1 MQHRHIA
8 RSAAP
13 EPADLSP
20 LGTQDAEEGDDIVA
34 EDWPT
39 FYTQVP
45 VWVLLSG
52 CTAQAYKLYA
62 FLSEHINSRTTGR
75 RIAWPKGDALAR
87 ALGLKDYRKAARYCR
102 ELEALGAMR
111 IEEIR
116 YAGGMRRRN
125 RYHVRFNPPA
135 TYQGLLSLS
144 QFYEANP
151 DVRSPSTKPSSTKS
165 AGHTGGTQKDTTAGA
180 QEGTADGPAQGVT
193 GGTVQGTAQLDQH
206 QLDPGER
213 ETAPSARSAADARRA
228 SAGRPAPGSGGSAAS
243 GISPSSPARLTR
255 AERDAVSQVEAG
267 LPAEL
272 RALLPARRPRPL
284 RDTLV
289 AELAQRSTQQLIERA
304 DRRWY
309 TWGFAAA
316 ADTRTGG
323 RGLNSPVGVAIRLL
337 REGECPDPR
346 CEDGTVID
354 SGAACPRCA
363 ERSEDR
369 RSHWASSAPATDG
382 GAQMQTAPPMRTAR
396 TASPPTAPAAAA
408 ELPVAPCPGWG
419 SRACGRNSPATG
431 GLCTRCRARSLATS
445 FSAT

>member
-206 QLDPGER
+206 QL
-213 ETAPSARSAADARRA
+213 
-228 SAGRPAPGSGGSAAS
+228 
-243 GISPSSPARLTR
+243 
-255 AERDAVSQVEAG
+255 V
-267 LPAEL
+267 
-272 RALLPARRPRPL
+272 
-284 RDTLV
+284 
-289 AELAQRSTQQLIERA
+289 
-304 DRRWY
+304 
-309 TWGFAAA
+309 
-316 ADTRTGG
+316 
-323 RGLNSPVGVAIRLL
+323 
-337 REGECPDPR
+337 
-346 CEDGTVID
+346 
-354 SGAACPRCA
+354 
-363 ERSEDR
+363 
-369 RSHWASSAPATDG
+369 
-382 GAQMQTAPPMRTAR
+382 
-396 TASPPTAPAAAA
+396 
-408 ELPVAPCPGWG
+408 
-419 SRACGRNSPATG
+419 
-431 GLCTRCRARSLATS
+431 
-445 FSAT
+445 